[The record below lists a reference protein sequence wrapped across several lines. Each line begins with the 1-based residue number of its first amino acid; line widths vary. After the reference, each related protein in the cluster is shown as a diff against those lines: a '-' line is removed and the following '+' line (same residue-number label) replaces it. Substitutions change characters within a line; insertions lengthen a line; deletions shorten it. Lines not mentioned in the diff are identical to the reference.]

1 MNGDLMVSL
10 VDRIDFTLSEITL
23 ALFEDTG
30 WYETKKYTGRLF

>member
-10 VDRIDFTLSEITL
+10 VNRIDFTLSEITL

-30 WYETKKYTGRLF
+30 